1 MRMLIHDLISDQDG
15 TTSIEYALI
24 GTLVSIVIIVA
35 LANIGSALQFYFTIA
50 DSIRP

>member
-1 MRMLIHDLISDQDG
+1 MHRLLREEDG

-24 GTLVSIVIIVA
+24 GTLVSIVILMA